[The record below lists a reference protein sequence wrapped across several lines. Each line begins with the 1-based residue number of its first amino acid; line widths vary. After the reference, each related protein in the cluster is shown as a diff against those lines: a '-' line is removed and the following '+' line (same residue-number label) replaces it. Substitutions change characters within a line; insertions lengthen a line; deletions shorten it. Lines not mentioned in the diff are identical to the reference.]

1 MAKASLQP
9 LPPLVKDLTDQTF
22 GRLTVLRFVG
32 IEKHKAV
39 WLCRCSCKRRTRVP
53 GIQLRAGGTRSCGCL
68 ARDHAKNQKT
78 RLTHGLWKTRE
89 WLTWS
94 GINRRC
100 HDPLAANYNRYGARG
115 IVVCKGWRESAASFV
130 EDMGAKPSPKHS
142 IDRKDN
148 SLGYTCGHC
157 DECHDR
163 GWPANCR
170 WATAT
175 EQAENRGPSKPV
187 SADGV
192 TLSVPAWAKK
202 LGVSKQA
209 IYSRLR
215 HGWPPAEAVTVPF
228 STANTW
234 RYRKV
239 KRLGDG

>member
-39 WLCRCSCKRRTRVP
+39 
-53 GIQLRAGGTRSCGCL
+53 
-68 ARDHAKNQKT
+68 
-78 RLTHGLWKTRE
+78 
-89 WLTWS
+89 
-94 GINRRC
+94 
-100 HDPLAANYNRYGARG
+100 
-115 IVVCKGWRESAASFV
+115 
-130 EDMGAKPSPKHS
+130 